1 MLGVSHFAVQNAANN
16 SRYEIEQTA
25 SEAVDRYADAV
36 MADKLAQADAAA
48 QRAEAAAKSAEDI
61 LSDVKSIAE
70 QSGDTEE
77 APEDVALSISDLVMI
92 DTDIIDSARVEVT
105 EDGYVVYI
113 IAKGDTL
120 CKISAGFGVSVD
132 ELVAYNHLVNKNLI
146 YTGSSLRIPTR
157 CSFCHRIVHRKYALK
172 VSGRIF
178 LCHLSAFFQSA
189 LHIAGCHLVA
199 CACTDVLTVAVVL
212 SGMGNKSYKAV
223 SCCSFCILKFCVHIA
238 FFKAVS
244 SHVGTE

>member
-1 MLGVSHFAVQNAANN
+1 MSDETKKQKKGKSDVGIWLAGIGCFSLITCGVLGVSHFAVQNAANN

-61 LSDVKSIAE
+61 LSDVKSITE
-70 QSGDTEE
+70 QSGDTKE
-77 APEDVALSISDLVMI
+77 APEDVALSISDLVMM

-146 YTGSSLRIPTR
+146 YTGSSLRIPT
-157 CSFCHRIVHRKYALK
+157 
-172 VSGRIF
+172 
-178 LCHLSAFFQSA
+178 
-189 LHIAGCHLVA
+189 IAELA
-199 CACTDVLTVAVVL
+199 EED
-212 SGMGNKSYKAV
+212 
-223 SCCSFCILKFCVHIA
+223 IA
-238 FFKAVS
+238 SVI
-244 SHVGTE
+244 E

>member
-1 MLGVSHFAVQNAANN
+1 MSDETKKQKKGKSDIGIWLAGVGCFSLITCGVLGVSHFAVQNAANN

-48 QRAEAAAKSAEDI
+48 ERAEAAAKAAENV
-61 LSDVKSIAE
+61 LSDIESITG

-77 APEDVALSISDLVMI
+77 IPEDVIPSISDLVMI

-113 IAKGDTL
+113 IARGDTL

-146 YTGSSLRIPTR
+146 YTGSSLRIPT
-157 CSFCHRIVHRKYALK
+157 
-172 VSGRIF
+172 
-178 LCHLSAFFQSA
+178 
-189 LHIAGCHLVA
+189 IAELA
-199 CACTDVLTVAVVL
+199 EEDVTSV
-212 SGMGNKSYKAV
+212 
-223 SCCSFCILKFCVHIA
+223 
-238 FFKAVS
+238 
-244 SHVGTE
+244 TE